1 MNPLEQ
7 LLFDNADEK
16 NTRHGILLG
25 KEVVAIEEA
34 IMIAR
39 KVDEMYA
46 KSAREIVCSAL
57 GLNASRNEEVV
68 SDDDSTAYQGLV
80 WPPGP

>member
-7 LLFDNADEK
+7 LLFDNANEQ

-34 IMIAR
+34 IMIGR
-39 KVDEMYA
+39 KVDEMY
-46 KSAREIVCSAL
+46 
-57 GLNASRNEEVV
+57 ASRNEEVV
-68 SDDDSTAYQGLV
+68 SDDDSTAYQGPV